1 MASAEPPELSKGRAE
16 TAKRPLYPPLSSAV
30 RESYHMA
37 GAGKDQ
43 ASRTGFLKTQRAA
56 GRRAPKIQG
65 FDESNRKQAKHP
77 ENGLSKNAL
86 SMS

>member
-1 MASAEPPELSKGRAE
+1 MRRTELSKGGALEIRAE

-43 ASRTGFLKTQRAA
+43 ASRTGFLKTQRAS

-65 FDESNRKQAKHP
+65 FDDKLHNKH
-77 ENGLSKNAL
+77 NTLSVAV
-86 SMS
+86 